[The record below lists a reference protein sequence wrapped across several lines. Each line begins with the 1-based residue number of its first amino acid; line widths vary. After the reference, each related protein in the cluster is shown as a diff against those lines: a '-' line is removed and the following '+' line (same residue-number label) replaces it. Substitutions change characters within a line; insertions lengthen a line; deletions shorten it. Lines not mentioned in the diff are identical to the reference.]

1 MGEADPGHDSTKK
14 QSAGNISPRLPTI
27 GAATS
32 DEQKDPPTM
41 ANSLS
46 GFRVLE
52 VAAWTFVPAAGAVLA
67 DWGADVIKV
76 EHPEMG
82 DPQRGL
88 VSMGLIP
95 GGDNAVNYIMEQ
107 PNRGK
112 RSIGLDISTDAGR
125 EILYKLAETS
135 DVFLTSFLPSVRQRL
150 QIDVEH
156 IRAVNPDIVY
166 ARGSGQGALG
176 EDRNKPGYDGSVYW
190 GRGGVAHALTPA
202 DSARPIGGRA
212 AFGDLAGGM
221 AIAGGIAAGLLQRAT
236 TGVAPVVDVSLLS
249 LAMWVLSP
257 DIVAS
262 GLYGGDPM
270 PKFDRTSTPNP
281 LVGNYQTS
289 DDRFITLM
297 MLQSD
302 RFWPEFC
309 TVIGRPDLVTDERF
323 IDGASRF
330 ANREACVKE
339 LDQEFASRTYEEW
352 KVALAPLTGAWAP
365 VQMASELVDDPQV
378 QANGYLSRV
387 HRDDGRQY
395 DLVMNPVQMDETP
408 DALPP
413 APEHGQHTE
422 EILLELG
429 LDWDAIIGHK
439 ESGAVL

>member
-1 MGEADPGHDSTKK
+1 MSNA
-14 QSAGNISPRLPTI
+14 
-27 GAATS
+27 
-32 DEQKDPPTM
+32 
-41 ANSLS
+41 LS

-76 EHPEMG
+76 EHPVTG

-95 GGDNAVNYIMEQ
+95 GGPSAVNYIMEQ

-112 RSIGLDISTDAGR
+112 RSIGIDIATDKGR
-125 EILYKLAETS
+125 EVLYKLAESS

-150 QIDVEH
+150 KIDVEH
-156 IRAVNPDIVY
+156 IRAVNPNIVY
-166 ARGSGQGALG
+166 ARGTGQGPRG
-176 EDRNKPGYDGSVYW
+176 VDSDKPGYDGSVYW
-190 GRGGVAHALTPA
+190 GRGGIAHALTPG
-202 DSARPIGGRA
+202 DSKFPIGGRA

-221 AIAGGIAAGLLQRAT
+221 AIAGGIAAALLRRAT
-236 TGVAPVVDVSLLS
+236 TGEAPLVDVSLLG
-249 LAMWVLSP
+249 LAMWQLSP

-270 PKFDRTSTPNP
+270 PKFSRRSSPNP
-281 LVGNYQTS
+281 LVGSYRTG

-309 TVIGRPDLVTDERF
+309 TCVGRPDLIEDPRF
-323 IDGASRF
+323 VDGASRF
-330 ANREACVKE
+330 ANREECVAIVDE
-339 LDQEFASRTYEEW
+339 VFASRTYEEW
-352 KVALAPLTGAWAP
+352 KSVLANLSGAWAP
-365 VQMASELVDDPQV
+365 VQMASEMVDDPQV
-378 QANGYLSRV
+378 GANGYLGRV
-387 HRDDGRQY
+387 HRSDGKEY
-395 DLVMNPVQMDETP
+395 DLVASPVQMNETADE
-408 DALPP
+408 LLP

-429 LDWDAIIGHK
+429 LDWDAIIAYK
-439 ESGAVL
+439 EVGAIL

>member
-1 MGEADPGHDSTKK
+1 MSNA
-14 QSAGNISPRLPTI
+14 
-27 GAATS
+27 
-32 DEQKDPPTM
+32 
-41 ANSLS
+41 LS

-76 EHPEMG
+76 EHPVTG

-95 GGDNAVNYIMEQ
+95 GGPSAVNYIMEQ

-112 RSIGLDISTDAGR
+112 RSIGIDIATDKGR
-125 EILYKLAETS
+125 EVLYKLAESS

-150 QIDVEH
+150 KIDVEH
-156 IRAVNPDIVY
+156 LRAVNPNIVY
-166 ARGSGQGALG
+166 ARGTGQEPRGV
-176 EDRNKPGYDGSVYW
+176 DSDKPGYDGSVYW
-190 GRGGVAHALTPA
+190 GRGGIAHALTPG
-202 DSARPIGGRA
+202 DSKFPIGGRA

-221 AIAGGIAAGLLQRAT
+221 AIAGGIAAALLRRAP
-236 TGVAPVVDVSLLS
+236 TGEAPLVDVSLLG
-249 LAMWVLSP
+249 LAMWQLSP

-270 PKFDRTSTPNP
+270 PKFSRRSSPNP
-281 LVGNYQTS
+281 LVGSYRTS

-309 TVIGRPDLVTDERF
+309 TCVGRPDLIEDPRF
-323 IDGASRF
+323 ADAASRF
-330 ANREACVKE
+330 ANREECVAIVDE
-339 LDQEFASRTYEEW
+339 VFASRTYEEW
-352 KVALAPLTGAWAP
+352 KSVLANLSGAWAP

-378 QANGYLSRV
+378 GANGYLPRV
-387 HRDDGRQY
+387 HRSDGKEY
-395 DLVMNPVQMDETP
+395 DLVASPVQMNETADE
-408 DALPP
+408 LLP

-429 LDWDAIIGHK
+429 LDWDAISGYK
-439 ESGAVL
+439 EAGAIL